1 MPIMGGIEAVKII
14 KRMMN
19 NRIIKKVYVI
29 ANTGFS
35 DLETKEKAYDAGI
48 DFFMTKPLNIM
59 TFKNIA
65 SKIFPR
71 G

>member
-1 MPIMGGIEAVKII
+1 MPIMGGIETVRII
-14 KRMMN
+14 KRMMQN
-19 NRIIKKVYVI
+19 KIIKKVYVI

-48 DFFMTKPLNIM
+48 DYFMTKPLNM
-59 TFKNIA
+59 TTFRSIA
-65 SKIFPR
+65 SKIFPM